1 MLAQR
6 QILVPN
12 THVLHVVWDV
22 AGLQLKAK
30 FVIWVHRECVPMSS
44 KQMKVW
50 CAEAGLMFGCR
61 QCSYEQQAN
70 EGLVC

>member
-1 MLAQR
+1 MLKLAR
-6 QILVPN
+6 CLV
-12 THVLHVVWDV
+12 VDS
-22 AGLQLKAK
+22 
-30 FVIWVHRECVPMSS
+30 VPMSS

-50 CAEAGLMFGCR
+50 SAEAGLMYGCR